1 MNADDV
7 NDPRYLARL
16 AWARQRANEL
26 RGFYTHLGTYLFV
39 NLLLFVVDVVTGSGW
54 WFYWPLLGWGIAL
67 AAHAYRVFGLSSRF
81 GPEWEER
88 KVRELMEEKEQ

>member
-1 MNADDV
+1 
-7 NDPRYLARL
+7 
-16 AWARQRANEL
+16 
-26 RGFYTHLGTYLFV
+26 
-39 NLLLFVVDVVTGSGW
+39 VTGSGW